1 MDNGQGKVLINPIIE
16 LLFMYIDRRLAML
29 VMIMIT
35 LVGQFAS
42 SSVFNLWVYFI
53 KFISFNFSAF
63 VLQRPLNYTTPGQK
77 SGKG

>member
-1 MDNGQGKVLINPIIE
+1 MDNGQGKVLINPVIE
-16 LLFMYIDRRLAML
+16 LLYMYIDRRLAVL

-42 SSVFNLWVYFI
+42 SSVFNLWVYSI

-63 VLQRPLNYTTPGQK
+63 VFQRPLNYTTPGQK